1 MTIRGGCRVFR
12 EAAWVESTGAS
23 CERGSRRERG
33 FARNGD
39 RNGARYVTGGRN
51 ERPGVTYWAASR
63 PGLRCVRG
71 GLELLAVWRPVAVP
85 APRRAIRP
93 LPAGRSRTSRC
104 AVALDRVDCCLP
116 VHYLPVLYEI
126 QRCLRYPNRTSTRK
140 KKRALLV
147 QRPAMPPMLP
157 KRHQVIL
164 KNSARTPN
172 PK

>member
-12 EAAWVESTGAS
+12 GAAWVESTGAS
-23 CERGSRRERG
+23 CERGSRGERG
-33 FARNGD
+33 FGRNGD

-104 AVALDRVDCCLP
+104 AVALDRLIAACSLFAGTVRNP
-116 VHYLPVLYEI
+116 
-126 QRCLRYPNRTSTRK
+126 T
-140 KKRALLV
+140 
-147 QRPAMPPMLP
+147 LP
-157 KRHQVIL
+157 KVSQQNKYEKRKSVRCSSNAQPCRQCCPSVI
-164 KNSARTPN
+164 R
-172 PK
+172 